1 MRSRVYVTVGCPP
14 VYPFYGQQQQRAAGL
29 LLSAM
34 RAGDIDR
41 QLRAPCSRRRRSAA
55 RAGSVTLTAEG
66 GGWTQILFAM
76 RWLCMVLGQLTPVSI
91 GSTCVE
97 SLHFK
102 MERGVVVVSVW
113 CSWSLDEGWHLSATT
128 DMRLT

>member
-1 MRSRVYVTVGCPP
+1 VSARLSLLWT
-14 VYPFYGQQQQRAAGL
+14 AATACGL
-29 LLSAM
+29 LLSALGA
-34 RAGDIDR
+34 RDIDR
-41 QLRAPCSRRRRSAA
+41 QLRAPCSRRRRAAA

-66 GGWTQILFAM
+66 GGLTQILFAM